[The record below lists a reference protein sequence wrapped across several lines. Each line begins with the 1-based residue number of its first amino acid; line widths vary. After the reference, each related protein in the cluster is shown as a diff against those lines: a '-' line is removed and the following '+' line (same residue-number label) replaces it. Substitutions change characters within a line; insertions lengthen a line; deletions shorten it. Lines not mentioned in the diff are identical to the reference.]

1 MGEVRSTDGLLST
14 IAEGLSEMRE
24 ALERMISVKVDTV
37 HNVRPVPV
45 AEVPVL
51 TGDAERYVVA
61 TYARFG
67 GDVAGHLSF
76 LYDREAAEM
85 LVRLVTGEDSVDS
98 DMGASVIC
106 EVSNVAGSKI
116 LSALS
121 DASGF
126 RIMPTPPE
134 MVTDMAGAVL
144 ESMLCELAPQG
155 GECVVLRA
163 EIRLLTDV
171 FMGTMVLL
179 PSEGDLQRLVERL
192 SGDGRTGDGKD
203 GYGR

>member
-1 MGEVRSTDGLLST
+1 MGEGRSADGLLST

-37 HNVRPVPV
+37 HNVRPVPI
-45 AEVPVL
+45 ADVPAL
-51 TGDAERYVVA
+51 TGDAERFVVA

-67 GDVAGHLSF
+67 GDVTGHLAF
-76 LYDREAAEM
+76 LYDRESAEM
-85 LVRLVTGEDSVDS
+85 LARSVIGEDAPDP
-98 DMGASVIC
+98 DMAASAIC
-106 EVSNVAGSKI
+106 EVSNVAGSRV
-116 LSALS
+116 LNVLS

-126 RIMPTPPE
+126 RIVPTPPE

-155 GECVVLRA
+155 GECVILRA
-163 EIRLLTDV
+163 EIRLRMDN

-179 PSEGDLQRLVERL
+179 PSEEDLQRLIERL
-192 SGDGRTGDGKD
+192 GTGDRNG